1 MRSTRRFA
9 DRLEADLPSGGAEIA
24 AARVSVLLR
33 FDPLG
38 VDREQLG
45 VVEAARR

>member
-9 DRLEADLPSGGAEIA
+9 DRLEADPPSGVVEIA
-24 AARVSVLLR
+24 PKLVSVLLR

-45 VVEAARR
+45 GVEAARR